1 MKRNASP
8 RQSKLHVTRRTLLAG
23 AAGGLAAGLLP
34 RIGYTQAKTTTIT
47 MQLGWL
53 AGDNQTG
60 EIVAKQLGYMEEEKI
75 NLVISAGGPN
85 NDGVAVVASGR
96 ADVGQISSS
105 PSLMLA
111 ASQKIPV
118 RCFAVGC
125 QEHPY
130 AYHSLPAKPV
140 RTAEDMIGKKIG
152 IQATGKILL
161 SALLKKHN
169 IPEDKVEVV
178 VIGSDMAPLLT
189 GQVDAIAGW
198 LTNTTALRVLGPDRI
213 SMRLWDQ
220 GIQLYGLPY
229 YTTDDSLAKNREAL
243 TAFTRAAARGWAYAY
258 QNPDKAVDLLVKEY
272 PNLVHAD
279 EIEAVGILNKFV
291 FTAATKAGGWG
302 TFDPQVWQN
311 QIDTYDQLQQFRN
324 GAPKLADV
332 IDASILDATKDVRPK
347 LG

>member
-1 MKRNASP
+1 MKRFASP
-8 RQSKLHVTRRTLLAG
+8 RLSRRTVMTA
-23 AAGGLAAGLLP
+23 AAGGLAAGMLP
-34 RIGYTQAKTTTIT
+34 RIGHTAAATTTLT

-53 AGDNQTG
+53 AGDNQIG
-60 EIVAKQLGYMEEEKI
+60 EIVAKQLGYMEDEKI

-96 ADVGQISSS
+96 AEIGQISSS

-169 IPEDKVEVV
+169 IPEDKVEAV
-178 VIGSDMAPLLT
+178 VIGSDMTPLLT
-189 GQVDAIAGW
+189 GQVDAISGW

-220 GIQLYGLPY
+220 GIRLYGLPY
-229 YTTDDSLAKNREAL
+229 YTTDETLNKDREAL
-243 TAFTRAAARGWAYAY
+243 VGFTRAAAKGWAYAY
-258 QNPDKAVDLLVKEY
+258 QNVEKAVDLLVKEY
-272 PNLVHAD
+272 PNLVRAD
-279 EIEAVGILNKFV
+279 EVEAVGILNKFV
-291 FTAATKAGGWG
+291 FTAATKANGWG
-302 TFDPQVWQN
+302 TFDPKVWQE

-332 IDASILDATKDVRPK
+332 IDTSILEATKDARPK